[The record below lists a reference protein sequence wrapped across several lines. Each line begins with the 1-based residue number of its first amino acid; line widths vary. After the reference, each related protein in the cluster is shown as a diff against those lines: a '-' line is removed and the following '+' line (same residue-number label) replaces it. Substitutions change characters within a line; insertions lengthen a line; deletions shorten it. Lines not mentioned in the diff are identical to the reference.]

1 MYLNSKYKIEIE
13 EAAADLNL
21 GKIITIPTDTFYGLA
36 CDATNLETVKRL
48 FEIKERELNKP
59 VPVLIADI
67 KDLYKFISPSNAV
80 DKLISKFWP
89 GPLTL
94 VLETDFDFPE
104 GTVKDNGWV
113 GFRIPDLK
121 FTRDLIRII
130 GKPLTGTSA
139 NISNFPETKN
149 LDTLKSNLK
158 EKSIGKFVDI
168 NCGSENMPSTVLKID
183 MNKIKIIREGSI
195 TKSLIKSTLGDD
207 FKYE

>member
-1 MYLNSKYKIEIE
+1 M
-13 EAAADLNL
+13 

-36 CDATNLETVKRL
+36 CDATNLKTVKSL
-48 FEIKERELNKP
+48 FKIKERELNKP

-67 KDLYKFISPSNAV
+67 KDLYKFISPSNTV

-94 VLETDFDFPE
+94 ILETDFDFPE

-139 NISNFPETKN
+139 NISNFPET
-149 LDTLKSNLK
+149 
-158 EKSIGKFVDI
+158 
-168 NCGSENMPSTVLKID
+168 
-183 MNKIKIIREGSI
+183 
-195 TKSLIKSTLGDD
+195 
-207 FKYE
+207 

>member
-1 MYLNSKYKIEIE
+1 MCLNSKYKIELE
-13 EAAADLNL
+13 EAASELNL

-36 CDATNLETVKRL
+36 CDATNLKTVKSL
-48 FEIKERELNKP
+48 FKIKERELNKP

-67 KDLYKFISPSNAV
+67 KDLYKFISPSNTV

-94 VLETDFDFPE
+94 ILETDFDFPE

-139 NISNFPETKN
+139 NISNFPETKD
-149 LDTLKSNLK
+149 LDVLKSNLK
-158 EKSIGKFVDI
+158 EKNIGKFVNI

-183 MNKIKIIREGSI
+183 MNKIKIIREGPI